1 MIISYK
7 SKLDKKKTFQR
18 NLLKLKNIYVSI
30 EFFSWDLPNV
40 AKTSRAI
47 KIITFVQ
54 KNATRRRVS
63 VAY

>member
-7 SKLDKKKTFQR
+7 SKFDKKKTFQK
-18 NLLKLKNIYVSI
+18 KLAKVEKHVSI

-63 VAY
+63 LAY